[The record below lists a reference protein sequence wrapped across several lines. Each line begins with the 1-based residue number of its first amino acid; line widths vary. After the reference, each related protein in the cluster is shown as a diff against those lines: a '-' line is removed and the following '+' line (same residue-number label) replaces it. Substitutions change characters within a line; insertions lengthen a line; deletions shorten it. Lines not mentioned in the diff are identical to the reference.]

1 LDDDDT
7 VRVRPPRRR
16 RRWPWAV
23 AAAAAA
29 VLLAGIPAAV
39 VLWPGAPPAPPAT
52 VAALPPPAAPVP
64 APIAPVPPP
73 VVATPAPA
81 PEPPSPPPVPVPV
94 VVVPPP
100 APAPEPP
107 PNAPPAP
114 AFALGFA
121 DEAAILADPAE
132 HLTLFRFAADPR
144 IVVLDFPALA
154 PQGRMFNRVAALTE
168 KAGLPRD
175 RVLNDDE
182 LDAAIRASGDTPAT
196 FYYGHDY
203 PAAALVRF
211 FALADSEHVAL
222 DADEERLR
230 ALLRQLGWFDPAAQG
245 ALISLSREGADPGV
259 TPSAR
264 AAILHHEL
272 SHGAFFVDPA
282 YADYVQKFWR
292 TALTPAE
299 RETVTRFLA
308 SEDYDPADEVLMIN
322 EMQAYTMFTDDPH
335 FFLPANFGMSAARR
349 AALRAA
355 FRRDL
360 PVGWLR
366 EALRETTVPTA
377 PVVLPAL
384 VPATKVAEPK
394 GAEPKQERRSLA
406 PTSSA
411 PTSSVPSPPAA
422 APR

>member
-1 LDDDDT
+1 M
-7 VRVRPPRRR
+7 
-16 RRWPWAV
+16 
-23 AAAAAA
+23 
-29 VLLAGIPAAV
+29 VL
-39 VLWPGAPPAPPAT
+39 APPP
-52 VAALPPPAAPVP
+52 
-64 APIAPVPPP
+64 
-73 VVATPAPA
+73 
-81 PEPPSPPPVPVPV
+81 PEPST
-94 VVVPPP
+94 
-100 APAPEPP
+100 
-107 PNAPPAP
+107 PPAP

-132 HLTLFRFAADPR
+132 HLSLFRFAADPR

-175 RVLNDDE
+175 RVLSDDE
-182 LDAAIRASGDTPAT
+182 LDAAIRASGDTAAT

-211 FALADSEHVAL
+211 FALADSGHIAL

-230 ALLRQLGWFDPAAQG
+230 ALLRQLGWFDPHADG

-259 TPSAR
+259 TASAR

-282 YADYVQKFWR
+282 YADYVRTFWR
-292 TALTPAE
+292 TALTAAE
-299 RETVTRFLA
+299 REAVTRFLA
-308 SEDYDPADEVLMIN
+308 SEDYDGADETLMVN
-322 EMQAYTMFTDDPH
+322 EMQAYVMFTDDPR

-366 EALRETTVPTA
+366 ESLREAPP

-384 VPATKVAEPK
+384 VPAV
-394 GAEPKQERRSLA
+394 
-406 PTSSA
+406 
-411 PTSSVPSPPAA
+411 PTSSVRSRPAG